1 MIMNIGRG
9 LSIMLE
15 AGDINL
21 IFFFFFFLAYN
32 KLSYG
37 SSRVTGLILTLILTV
52 IESFLFL
59 NSYLDN
65 FDQN

>member
-15 AGDINL
+15 VGDMNL
-21 IFFFFFFLAYN
+21 IFFFFAYN
-32 KLSYG
+32 GLSYD
-37 SSRVTGLILTLILTV
+37 SSRVTGLILILILTV

-59 NSYLDN
+59 ISYLDN
-65 FDQN
+65 FDQS

>member
-9 LSIMLE
+9 LSKMLE

-21 IFFFFFFLAYN
+21 IFFFFLAYN
-32 KLSYG
+32 GLFYG

-59 NSYLDN
+59 ISYLDN

>member
-15 AGDINL
+15 VGDMNL
-21 IFFFFFFLAYN
+21 IFFFAYN
-32 KLSYG
+32 GLSYD
-37 SSRVTGLILTLILTV
+37 SSRVTGLILILILTV

-59 NSYLDN
+59 ISYLDN
-65 FDQN
+65 FDQS

>member
-9 LSIMLE
+9 LSKMLE

-21 IFFFFFFLAYN
+21 IFFFLAYN
-32 KLSYG
+32 GLFYG

-59 NSYLDN
+59 ISYLDN